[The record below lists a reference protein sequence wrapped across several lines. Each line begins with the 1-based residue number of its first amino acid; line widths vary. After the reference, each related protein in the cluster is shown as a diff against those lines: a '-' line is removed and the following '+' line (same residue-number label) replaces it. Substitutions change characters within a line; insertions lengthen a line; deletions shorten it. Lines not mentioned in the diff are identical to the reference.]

1 MEKAIVLTKF
11 IPAPAF
17 SGGAIRSRAW
27 IRFLSKYYDIIVIGY
42 WDKKFGNSRVEELRD
57 YAK

>member
-1 MEKAIVLTKF
+1 MKKAVVITKF

-27 IRFLSKYYDIIVIGY
+27 IRFLSKYYDIILLGY
-42 WDKKFGNSRVEELRD
+42 WDKNSETQGLLN
-57 YAK
+57 